1 MLDFFHY
8 YRLFLSIKF
17 NFLNQPFDAN
27 LIKDKNL
34 KILSIKIYDPFKYIL
49 FFSKSSFQFCDT
61 SNQIP
66 FLYIYTKKKGHF
78 RNITDVNKE
87 SVTRAN
93 K

>member
-27 LIKDKNL
+27 LIRDKNL

-49 FFSKSSFQFCDT
+49 FFSKNHPFNFAKHRIKYLFCIFI
-61 SNQIP
+61 Q
-66 FLYIYTKKKGHF
+66 KKK
-78 RNITDVNKE
+78 
-87 SVTRAN
+87 VTFEISPM
-93 K
+93 